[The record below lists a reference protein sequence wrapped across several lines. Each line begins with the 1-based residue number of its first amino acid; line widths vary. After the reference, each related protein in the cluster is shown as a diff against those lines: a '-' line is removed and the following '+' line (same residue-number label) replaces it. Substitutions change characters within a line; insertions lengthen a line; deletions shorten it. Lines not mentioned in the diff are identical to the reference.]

1 MGDGPRQMTLTSVPP
16 ALSEKMREWR
26 RDFHKYPERGWAE
39 FRTTAKTAAALRASG
54 WYVRFLGDFLHTED
68 IMGRSIDVLREH
80 ARAAA
85 QGADASLLAEMGG
98 YTGLAAE
105 LDTGRPGPSVLLRF
119 DIDCVECEEAKD
131 EGHLPARCGFMSE
144 NPGLMHACAHDGHTA
159 AGLALAELLAAEK
172 DKLSG
177 KITLLFQPAE
187 EGVRGGY
194 AAARS
199 GIADG
204 ADCFIALHL
213 GLGRPAGTVVCGMG
227 GFLFTT
233 KFDVEFR
240 GAGAHAGAEP
250 ERGRNALLAAAS
262 AALNLHAIA
271 PHSAGAT
278 RVNVGV
284 LNAGNG
290 RNVVPQSA
298 VMKIETRGENAEC
311 ARYMYERAMEVL
323 KGAALMYGTEL
334 SVTKQ
339 GESIGAESDAAL
351 AAVIAEAARAAEG
364 VKQVETHGVMAA
376 SDDACWLMERV
387 QERGGLASYICVGAD
402 TAAGHHSE
410 RFDFGESA
418 MDTALS
424 VLAGTV
430 MLLCGRK

>member
-1 MGDGPRQMTLTSVPP
+1 MTFTTVPP

-26 RDFHKYPERGWAE
+26 RDLHKYPERGWAE
-39 FRTTAKTAAALRASG
+39 FRTTAKIASALKACG
-54 WYVRFLGDFLHTED
+54 WAVRFSKEFLHAED
-68 IMGRSIDVLREH
+68 IMGRSIDVPSEK

-85 QGADASLLAEMGG
+85 QGAAPGLLAEMGD

-105 LDTGRPGPSVLLRF
+105 LDTGREGPHVMLRF
-119 DIDCVECEEAKD
+119 DIDCVECQEAED
-131 EGHLPARCGFMSE
+131 EDHLPSRLRFASV
-144 NPGLMHACAHDGHTA
+144 NKGLMHACAHDGHAA
-159 AGLALAELLAAEK
+159 AGLALAELLMAEK
-172 DKLSG
+172 EKLRG
-177 KITLLFQPAE
+177 KVTLLFQPSE

-199 GIADG
+199 GIADD
-204 ADCFIALHL
+204 ADYFLALHL

-233 KFDVEFR
+233 KFDAEFT

-250 ERGRNALLAAAS
+250 ERGRNALLAAAA

-271 PHSAGAT
+271 PHSKGAT

-284 LNAGNG
+284 LQAGCG
-290 RNVVPQSA
+290 RNVVPPA
-298 VMKIETRGENAEC
+298 ALMKMETRGENAES
-311 ARYMYERAMEVL
+311 AAYVYGRAMEVL
-323 KGAALMYGTEL
+323 KGAAAMYGTKL

-351 AAVIAEAARAAEG
+351 AKVIAEAARAAEG
-364 VKQVETHGVMAA
+364 VTQVEIRGVMAA

-387 QERGGLASYICVGAD
+387 QKRGGLASYICVGAD
-402 TAAGHHSE
+402 TAAGHHNE
-410 RFDFGESA
+410 RFDFGENA

-424 VLAGTV
+424 LLAGTV